1 MKRPTELGP
10 RETLSF
16 VVRHAPRDG
25 RVLDIGCGT
34 GEVAALMKSSG
45 FTVTAI
51 DDDSDNV
58 ADARSLGVEAH
69 LAEWPAFKGG
79 PFDAVLCARSLHHIG
94 DLAEAI
100 PPLRAMLAPKG
111 VLLVEEFAWEALDAK
126 GCEWLSQ
133 LLKALQAKHELA
145 VDADHFIDEFLRG
158 GGDLYAWQREYRERN
173 LYEWREVQAELK
185 RVFVKWTEERAPFLY
200 RLLARG
206 VSDNPLGL
214 KIVQRTMEAEARL
227 GAAGQLPLIGR
238 RFVARLA

>member
-25 RVLDIGCGT
+25 RVLDIGCGG
-34 GEVAALMKSSG
+34 GEVAALMRSNG

-58 ADARSLGVEAH
+58 ADARALGVDAH
-69 LAEWPAFKGG
+69 LTEWPAFSGG
-79 PFDAVLCARSLHHIG
+79 PFDAVLCARSLHHMD

-100 PPLRAMLAPKG
+100 TPLRALLAPKG

-126 GCEWLSQ
+126 GCEWLFQ

-145 VDADHFIDEFLRG
+145 AAAGHFIEEFLRG
-158 GGDLYAWQREYRERN
+158 GGDLYAWQREYRDHD
-173 LYEWREVQAELK
+173 LHPWREVQAELK
-185 RVFVKWTEERAPFLY
+185 RVFVKWTEERTPYLY

-206 VSDNPLGL
+206 VADNPLGL
-214 KIVQRTMEAEARL
+214 KIVQRTMEAETRL
-227 GAAGQLPLIGR
+227 GASGQLPLIGR